1 MGKEVFV
8 KNGKGMVLFS
18 PWRLTQ
24 SIMPTGIHPEKAYS
38 IARQVGEH
46 LKASGKRF
54 VTGKDIGKL
63 TKGYLEE
70 IDPKLPEIYEIWR
83 EYKKRRASGK
93 ISEPMIVLIGGSTGS
108 GKSSVALEVAHR
120 LGIRNVI
127 GTDYVRQVL
136 RTLFSKDIL
145 PDLYLST
152 YNAYQA
158 VNIPIAPGEDKVVIG
173 YAEQAKHVA
182 VGIEAIIGRAMAE
195 GTDVILEGIHI
206 LPSILTDELLQNPT
220 VNIVFLSMDSEEVHK
235 ERIKRR
241 AEYSSRPVDSYM
253 REFDKIRSIQNF
265 IVEQG
270 SSRSLPVIDNL
281 DVDKSVE
288 QIIKKVT
295 INVQSLIKKNGS
307 GNK

>member
-8 KNGKGMVLFS
+8 KNGEGMVLFS
-18 PWRLTQ
+18 PWILTQ
-24 SIMPTGIHPEKAYS
+24 SIMPTGIHPEKAYG
-38 IARQVGEH
+38 IARKVGEH
-46 LKASGKRF
+46 LGASGKRF
-54 VTGKDIGKL
+54 VKRHDITNLAKS
-63 TKGYLEE
+63 YLEE

-83 EYKKRRASGK
+83 EYKNKRADGDL
-93 ISEPMIVLIGGSTGS
+93 PDPLIVLIGGSTGS

-152 YNAYQA
+152 YNAYKA

-182 VGIEAIIGRAMAE
+182 VGIEAIIQRATAE

-206 LPSILTDELLQNPT
+206 LPSILNDELLQNPT
-220 VNIVFLSMDSEEVHK
+220 VNFVFLSLDSEEAHK

-241 AEYSSRPVDSYM
+241 AEYSSRPLESYM
-253 REFDKIRSIQNF
+253 REFDKIRRIQNF

-270 SSRSLPVIDNL
+270 SSRGLPVIDNL
-281 DVDKSVE
+281 DVDLSVE

-295 INVQSLIKKNGS
+295 VNVQQLIKKNGS
-307 GNK
+307 KKR

>member
-8 KNGKGMVLFS
+8 KNGEGMVLFS
-18 PWRLTQ
+18 PWILTQ
-24 SIMPTGIHPEKAYS
+24 SIMPTGIHPEKAYTV
-38 IARQVGEH
+38 ARQVGEH
-46 LKASGKRF
+46 LKTSGKRF
-54 VTGKDIGKL
+54 VNKHEITKL
-63 TKGYLEE
+63 TKNYLEE
-70 IDPKLPEIYEIWR
+70 IDPKLPEIYEIWGD
-83 EYKKRRASGK
+83 YKNKRASAE
-93 ISEPMIVLIGGSTGS
+93 IPEPLIVLLGGSTGS

-145 PDLYLST
+145 PDLYKST

-158 VNIPIAPGEDKVVIG
+158 VKIPIAPGEDKVVIG

-182 VGIEAIIGRAMAE
+182 VGIEAIIQRALEE
-195 GTDVILEGIHI
+195 GTDVLLEGIHI
-206 LPSILTDELLQNPT
+206 LPSILNDELLHDPT
-220 VNIVFLSMDSEEVHK
+220 VNIVFLSMDSEEAHK
-235 ERIKRR
+235 ERLRRR
-241 AEYSSRPVDSYM
+241 AEYSSRPLDSYM
-253 REFDKIRSIQNF
+253 RDFDKIRRIQNF

-270 SSRSLPVIDNL
+270 SSRGLPVIDNL

-295 INVQSLIKKNGS
+295 INVQQLIRRGDAGKK
-307 GNK
+307 